1 MPVYNGSLFVRP
13 AIESILA
20 QTYQNFE
27 LIIVNDLSTDD
38 TPVIIERY
46 RQLYPKKIKVI
57 HLRKRH
63 CAYGAANVAM
73 HHAKGE
79 FIAPM
84 DADDVS
90 HPRRIEKQVEFF
102 LQNNEAIVVGTQ
114 VRIIDKEGRIIGEK
128 TFPAS
133 HREIYK
139 KFLEVYPIVHPS
151 CMIRRSL
158 LPKKNRLYENKY
170 GVNDDY
176 YTFFVLFRYG
186 KFFNL
191 PDYLLDYRIHFGNS
205 SLQNLKQ
212 KFYNTVKIRLVAM
225 IKLNYR
231 PTLSGLVKLLG
242 QILLVTILPES
253 LLIDVYLIIKGIN
266 ISKKAKVPL
275 SKRLG
280 LSFVKVKDFSFAI
293 FGNH

>member
-1 MPVYNGSLFVRP
+1 MPVYNGSCFVGE

-20 QTYQNFE
+20 QTYRNFE
-27 LIIVNDLSTDD
+27 LIIVNDLSTDE
-38 TPVIIERY
+38 TPIIIERY

-63 CAYGAANVAM
+63 GAYGAANVAM
-73 HHAKGE
+73 RYAKGE

-90 HPRRIEKQVEFF
+90 HPRRIQKQVEFF
-102 LQNNEAIVVGTQ
+102 LENNEAIVVGTQ
-114 VRIIDKEGRIIGEK
+114 ARIIDKEGKIIGEK
-128 TFPAS
+128 TFPTG
-133 HREIYK
+133 HREIYQ
-139 KFLEVYPIVHPS
+139 KFLEVHPIVHPS

-158 LPKKNRLYENKY
+158 LPKKNRLYEDKY

-176 YTFFVLFRYG
+176 YTFFTFFRYG

-191 PDYLLDYRIHFGNS
+191 PDYFLDYRIHFGNS

-225 IKLNYR
+225 IKLKYR

-242 QILLVTILPES
+242 QILLVTILPGP
-253 LLIDVYLIIKGIN
+253 LLTDVYLMIKGIDT
-266 ISKKAKVPL
+266 SGKTKVSL
-275 SKRLG
+275 LQRLG
-280 LSFVKVKDFSFAI
+280 LTFVKMKNFSFAL
-293 FGNH
+293 FSHH